1 MGDSFDEVLHSC
13 RRNSMKL
20 AEFASQIGKLSP
32 SSPDDAIKASRIIP
46 EAESECQIMERALGT
61 LKHLA
66 HSAPSQKRDALV
78 SKYTNLE
85 QEIGANARK
94 PLAIAIKKYRT
105 KEADSGARST
115 LLQRGQPKDN
125 SVVIELGI
133 QENASLRNSSA
144 AFGGIEAQA
153 RGILVTLST
162 SGERLKG
169 AHRKVLPARNVM
181 TRGMPAA
188 ARRFQISF
196 VLQMLD
202 VMGLVGLSN
211 SVMRSIDKRHL
222 GDKVVVWAGCVVTI
236 IVVYFL
242 IFWKRST

>member
-32 SSPDDAIKASRIIP
+32 ASPDDAVKASRLIP
-46 EAESECQIMERALGT
+46 EAESECQVMERALGT

-66 HSAPSQKRDALV
+66 FSAQSPKRDALV

-94 PLAIAIKKYRT
+94 PLAQAIKKYRS
-105 KEADSGARST
+105 KEAESGARST
-115 LLQRGQPKDN
+115 LLQRGQGKDN

-133 QENASLRNSSA
+133 QENASLRNSTS
-144 AFGGIEAQA
+144 AFGGIEEQA
-153 RGILVTLST
+153 RGILQTLST

-169 AHRKVLPARNVM
+169 AQRKVATLPSPNRPVTNRAREPPSPSPPPQKLIRFTDVGCDGSC
-181 TRGMPAA
+181 RPLKLCAA
-188 ARRFQISF
+188 FCRQKAPR
-196 VLQMLD
+196 
-202 VMGLVGLSN
+202 
-211 SVMRSIDKRHL
+211 
-222 GDKVVVWAGCVVTI
+222 
-236 IVVYFL
+236 
-242 IFWKRST
+242 

>member
-32 SSPDDAIKASRIIP
+32 SSPDDAVKASRIIP

-94 PLAIAIKKYRT
+94 PLAMAIKKYRT

-115 LLQRGQPKDN
+115 LLQRGQAKDN

-133 QENASLRNSSA
+133 QENTSLRNSTA

-169 AHRKVLPARNVM
+169 AHRKVRSRPQRHDTACDRQPEDF
-181 TRGMPAA
+181 RSH
-188 ARRFQISF
+188 SF
-196 VLQMLD
+196 CRC
-202 VMGLVGLSN
+202 ST
-211 SVMRSIDKRHL
+211 S
-222 GDKVVVWAGCVVTI
+222 WALWVCRI
-236 IVVYFL
+236 P
-242 IFWKRST
+242 SCAP

>member
-32 SSPDDAIKASRIIP
+32 SSPEDAAKASRMIP
-46 EAESECQIMERALGT
+46 EAESECQLMERALST

-66 HSAPSQKRDALV
+66 FSAPNPKRDALV

-94 PLAIAIKKYRT
+94 PLAQAIKKYRS

-115 LLQRGQPKDN
+115 LLQRGQGKDN

-133 QENASLRNSSA
+133 QENASLRNSSS
-144 AFGGIEAQA
+144 AFGGIEEQA
-153 RGILVTLST
+153 RGILQTLST

-169 AHRKVLPARNVM
+169 AHRKVPSPPPLLPLPLI
-181 TRGMPAA
+181 TRLLSDRAEEHRTLSKTLSKTDA
-188 ARRFQISF
+188 LRRCWMSWASLASQILSC
-196 VLQMLD
+196 VL
-202 VMGLVGLSN
+202 
-211 SVMRSIDKRHL
+211 
-222 GDKVVVWAGCVVTI
+222 
-236 IVVYFL
+236 
-242 IFWKRST
+242 

>member
-20 AEFASQIGKLSP
+20 AEFASQIGKLMP
-32 SSPDDAIKASRIIP
+32 SSTEDAVRASRIIP
-46 EAESECQIMERALGT
+46 EAECECQIMERALGT

-66 HSAPSQKRDALV
+66 YSAPTQKRDALI

-94 PLAIAIKKYRT
+94 PLASAIKKYRT
-105 KEADSGARST
+105 KEADSGARTT
-115 LLQRGQPKDN
+115 LLQRGQGKDN

-133 QENASLRNSSA
+133 QENNSLRNSTA

-153 RGILVTLST
+153 RSVLLTLST

-169 AHRKVLPARNVM
+169 AHRKVP
-181 TRGMPAA
+181 P
-188 ARRFQISF
+188 QPSPSF
-196 VLQMLD
+196 
-202 VMGLVGLSN
+202 
-211 SVMRSIDKRHL
+211 
-222 GDKVVVWAGCVVTI
+222 
-236 IVVYFL
+236 
-242 IFWKRST
+242 